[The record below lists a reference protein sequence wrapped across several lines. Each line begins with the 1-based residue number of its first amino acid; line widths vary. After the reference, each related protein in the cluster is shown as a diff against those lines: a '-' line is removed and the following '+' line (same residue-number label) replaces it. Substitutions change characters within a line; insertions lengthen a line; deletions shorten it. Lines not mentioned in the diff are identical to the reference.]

1 MKVTVKMDGLAGVL
15 ATLNQLPPEVV
26 SKNGGPVRTAV
37 RRASAIIRDEARQQM
52 IARGNNPGKTGMNYA
67 TGFTA
72 KQIIMKRT
80 KLTQIKG
87 ERFVVT
93 VKPVPHPNGNRV
105 GKRPLRANDVAFM
118 MEAGTNKQPAEPW
131 IRPAFALKKEIATAA
146 METELIAA
154 VDRIVRK
161 LAAKNKG
168 K

>member
-1 MKVTVKMDGLAGVL
+1 MDGLAGVL
-15 ATLNQLPPEVV
+15 DTLKSLPPEVV
-26 SKNGGPVRTAV
+26 SKRGGPVRTAV
-37 RRASAIIRDEARQQM
+37 RKASAIIRDEARRQM
-52 IARGNNPGKTGMNYA
+52 IARGNSPGKTGINYA

-80 KLTQIKG
+80 KLTKING

-93 VKPVPHPNGNRV
+93 VKPVPHPNGNKV

-131 IRPAFALKKEIATAA
+131 MRPSFAAKKEIAMAA
-146 METELIAA
+146 MGTELIAA

-161 LAAKNKG
+161 LAMKNKA